1 MSAQLTPIL
10 PVISDKEAGE
20 RVLAVFADI
29 RATRETDFI
38 NNFWRV
44 LANDPDQLERTW
56 RELKEVMRPGELD
69 PLTKELIYVAVST
82 INDCTYCIRSHSAAA
97 RAKGA
102 TDAVLAELQAVV
114 AAASRTNRLAIGLQV
129 PVDEAF
135 C

>member
-10 PVISDKEAGE
+10 PVISDKEASE

-69 PLTKELIYVAVST
+69 PLTKELVYVAVST

-114 AAASRTNRLAIGLQV
+114 ATASRTNRLAIGLQV

>member
-10 PVISDKEAGE
+10 PVISDKEASE

-69 PLTKELIYVAVST
+69 PLTKELVYVAVST

>member
-10 PVISDKEAGE
+10 PVISDKEADE

-56 RELKEVMRPGELD
+56 SELKEVMRPGELD